1 MIYPILN
8 ERALYD
14 ESLQLM
20 ILGDLHLGIE
30 LEFEANGVLIPDQT
44 QNMSD
49 RILKLIDLHNIKK
62 LIILGDIKHTL
73 YNLDFREKESIAHFF
88 RIIKEKIDLEI
99 VPGNHDGAL
108 KRLFP
113 DLKVRS
119 SRGILYSSYYLM
131 HGHTW
136 PTKELEKAKYL
147 IMAHIH
153 PEIRIIDAQ
162 GHKQIEPCWL
172 RGKPEKNI
180 RKYYNFYGEIIILP
194 SFNILT
200 GRILS
205 EDREAIGPLFGNNLV
220 KVGHMDVYLL
230 DGTNLGK
237 ALKKF

>member
-30 LEFEANGVLIPDQT
+30 LEFEANGILIPDQT
-44 QNMSD
+44 QNMLD
-49 RILKLIDLHNIKK
+49 RVLKLINLYNIKK

-73 YNLDFREKESIAHFF
+73 FNLDFREIESMARFF
-88 RIIKEKIDLEI
+88 RIIKEKTDLEI
-99 VPGNHDGAL
+99 VPGNHDGSL

-113 DLKVRS
+113 DLKIRS
-119 SRGILYSSYYLM
+119 SRGVLYNSYYLM

-136 PTKELEKAKYL
+136 PTKELEKAKFL

-153 PEIRIIDAQ
+153 PEIKIRDAQ
-162 GHKQIEPCWL
+162 GHSQIETCWL
-172 RGKPEKNI
+172 RGKPEKKI
-180 RKYYNFYGEIIILP
+180 QKYFDFDGEIIILP
-194 SFNILT
+194 SFNTLT
-200 GRILS
+200 GRALG
-205 EDREAIGPLFGNNLV
+205 EDREAIGPLFGNNLL